1 MTTEALHT
9 IGRFFL
15 PRFSGKVEPVG
26 SGLIHRTFR
35 LQDDTTGN
43 TCVLQQ
49 VNTTV
54 FQDPG
59 KLQRNYRYVAQA
71 LRKAGSRYLLPEMIV
86 APSGRELIYENGSS
100 DPWRMFAWV
109 ENATTFTEVHDSG
122 QAYVVAAA
130 FGQFSANLMQADPEK
145 LEVVLPDFHNLEFRF
160 RQLQDAA
167 RHPASARLEAALPL
181 LEQLEAYLPL
191 LDLFRRMR
199 TDTSRFRKYILH
211 HDAKISNIL
220 FDRLSGEVL
229 TPVDLDTVMPG
240 YCFSDFGDM
249 VRSLAP
255 DMDENAAACSDMRIR
270 SGHYEALREG
280 YLERMYDC
288 FSADE
293 RTYFDYSGLLLAYMQ
308 SLRFL
313 ADHLNGDRYYR
324 VAYAGHNLDRARNQL
339 TLLQRLEDFL
349 VSRYGIIRC
358 RK

>member
-1 MTTEALHT
+1 MTPEALHT

-15 PRFSGKVEPVG
+15 PRFTGKTEPVG
-26 SGLIHRTFR
+26 SGLIHRTFH
-35 LQDDTTGN
+35 LQDEATGN
-43 TCVLQQ
+43 AYALQQ

-71 LRKAGSRYLLPEMIV
+71 LRMAGSRYQLPEMIV
-86 APSGRELIYENGSS
+86 SPMDRELIYEKGSS

-109 ENATTFTEVHDSG
+109 ENATTLTDVHDSG

-130 FGQFSANLMQADPEK
+130 FGRFSADLLQADPIR
-145 LEVVLPDFHNLEFRF
+145 LQVVIPDFHNLEFRF
-160 RQLQDAA
+160 RQLQNAVKNA
-167 RHPASARLEAALPL
+167 VPGRLEPALPL
-181 LEQLEAYLPL
+181 LEKLEAYMPL
-191 LDLFRRMR
+191 VDFFRRIR
-199 TDTSRFRKYILH
+199 TDTARFRNYILH

-220 FDRLSGEVL
+220 FDRSSGEVL
-229 TPVDLDTVMPG
+229 TPVDLDTVMAG
-240 YCFSDFGDM
+240 YYFSDFGDM

-293 RTYFDYSGLLLAYMQ
+293 RTHFDYSGLLLAYMQ
-308 SLRFL
+308 SLRFM
-313 ADHLNGDRYYR
+313 ADYLNGDRYYR
-324 VAYAGHNLDRARNQL
+324 VAHAGHNLDRARNQL

-349 VSRYGIIRC
+349 ISRYGIARC
-358 RK
+358 GK